1 MGCVAGKIRHKG
13 RQMVEQVEITSFD
26 LRYQGCRMR
35 CPGAEKALLLS
46 ILEKGIRDPLQG
58 IDTEASRILLDGF
71 KRYRCAKKLG
81 LGIVPYRS
89 LGSDEVGG
97 IIELIRM
104 SNATSLG
111 ILEQAKLIDEL
122 KSVHHMSVSEIARL
136 VDKSKGWVG
145 MRLGLIGRMSP
156 LVMGKIFD
164 GKFPVYAY
172 MYTLRPFIRMNTVNK
187 KEIDEFVGSVA
198 GKKLSIRDIEILA
211 HGYFKGGDQLRTQIE
226 SGDIL
231 WALSRLKQ
239 TSSNAGDCTEL
250 ERQMLRE
257 LEITRKYMQRVTC
270 KSQDKRFTTSGF
282 FAQANLL
289 SGGILRQLDPFA
301 QAIRQF
307 YDRTGQA

>member
-1 MGCVAGKIRHKG
+1 ML
-13 RQMVEQVEITSFD
+13 EQVEITSLD

-35 CPGAEKALLLS
+35 CQGAEKALLLS

-58 IDTEASRILLDGF
+58 IDTKPSRILLDGF

-89 LGSDEVGG
+89 LGSDEVSG

-145 MRLGLIGRMSP
+145 MRVGIIGQMSP

-172 MYTLRPFIRMNTVNK
+172 MYTLRPFIRMNGVNK
-187 KEIDEFVGSVA
+187 NEIDGFVASVA

-211 HGYFKGGDQLRTQIE
+211 NGYFKGGDQLRRQIE

-239 TSSNAGDCTEL
+239 TSSNAGDCSEL
-250 ERQMLRE
+250 ERQMLKE
-257 LEITRKYMQRVTC
+257 LEITQKYMQRVTC

-289 SGGILRQLDPFA
+289 SGGILRQLDPFT

-307 YDRTGQA
+307 YDRSRQT

>member
-1 MGCVAGKIRHKG
+1 
-13 RQMVEQVEITSFD
+13 
-26 LRYQGCRMR
+26 MR

-58 IDTEASRILLDGF
+58 IDSESSRILLDGF

-89 LGSDEVGG
+89 LGSDEVSG

-122 KSVHHMSVSEIARL
+122 KSVYHMSVSEIARL

-145 MRLGLIGRMSP
+145 MRVGIIGQMSP
-156 LVMGKIFD
+156 LVMDKIFD
-164 GKFPVYAY
+164 GKFPLYAY
-172 MYTLRPFIRMNTVNK
+172 MYTLRRFIRMNTVNK
-187 KEIDEFVGSVA
+187 NQIDKFVGSVA

-211 HGYFKGGDQLRTQIE
+211 HGYFKGGDQLRRQIE

-239 TSSNAGDCTEL
+239 TSSNAGDCTAM
-250 ERQMLRE
+250 ERQMLTE
-257 LEITRKYMQRVTC
+257 LEITQKYMQRVTF
-270 KSQDKRFTTSGF
+270 KSQDERFTTSGF

-307 YDRTGQA
+307 YDRSRQT

>member
-1 MGCVAGKIRHKG
+1 
-13 RQMVEQVEITSFD
+13 MVRQVEINSLD

-35 CPGAEKALLLS
+35 SPGAEKAMLLS
-46 ILEKGIRDPLQG
+46 ILEKGIRDPLCG
-58 IDTEASRILLDGF
+58 IDNEQGRILLDGF
-71 KRYRCAKKLG
+71 KRYRCAQKLG
-81 LGIVPYRS
+81 VGIVPYRS
-89 LGSDEVGG
+89 LGKDEVTG
-97 IIELIRM
+97 IVELIRM

-111 ILEQAKLIDEL
+111 ILEQAKLMDEL
-122 KSVHHMSVSEIARL
+122 KSVHQMSVAEIAGL

-145 MRLGLIGRMSP
+145 MRVGLIGQMSP

-172 MYTLRPFIRMNTVNK
+172 MYTLRPFIRMNGVNK

-211 HGYFKGGDQLRTQIE
+211 HGYFKGGDELRKQIKD
-226 SGDIL
+226 GDIV

-239 TSSNAGDCTEL
+239 TSSNADDCTEL
-250 ERQMLRE
+250 ERQVLRE
-257 LEITRKYMQRVTC
+257 LEITQKYMQRVTC
-270 KSQDKRFTTSGF
+270 KSQDKRFATSGF

-289 SGGILRQLDPFA
+289 SGGILRQLAPFT

-307 YDRTGQA
+307 HDRTGQA

>member
-1 MGCVAGKIRHKG
+1 
-13 RQMVEQVEITSFD
+13 MVEQVEVSSFD

-35 CPGAEKALLLS
+35 CPGAERALLLS
-46 ILEKGIRDPLQG
+46 ILEKGIRDPLCG
-58 IDTEASRILLDGF
+58 IDDEPSRILLDGF

-145 MRLGLIGRMSP
+145 MRLGIIGRMSP

-187 KEIDEFVGSVA
+187 KQIDKFVGSVA

-211 HGYFKGGDQLRTQIE
+211 HGYFKGGDQLRRQIE

-307 YDRTGQA
+307 YDRTRQA

>member
-1 MGCVAGKIRHKG
+1 
-13 RQMVEQVEITSFD
+13 MVEQVEISSLD

-58 IDTEASRILLDGF
+58 IDTQACRILLDGF

-89 LGSDEVGG
+89 LSSDEVTG

-145 MRLGLIGRMSP
+145 MRVGIIGQMSP
-156 LVMGKIFD
+156 LVMSKIFD

-172 MYTLRPFIRMNTVNK
+172 MYTLRAFIRMNGVNK
-187 KEIDEFVGSVA
+187 NEIDEFVVSVA
-198 GKKLSIRDIEILA
+198 GKKLSIRDIELLA
-211 HGYFKGGDQLRTQIE
+211 HGYFKGSDELRRQIK

-231 WALSRLKQ
+231 WALSRLKE
-239 TSSNAGDCTEL
+239 TTANAGDCTEL
-250 ERQMLRE
+250 ERQMLKE
-257 LEITRKYMQRVTC
+257 LEITQKYMQRVTC

-289 SGGILRQLDPFA
+289 SGGILRQLDPFT

-307 YDRTGQA
+307 YDRTGQT

>member
-1 MGCVAGKIRHKG
+1 
-13 RQMVEQVEITSFD
+13 MVEQVEIASFD

-46 ILEKGIRDPLQG
+46 ILENGIRDPLQG
-58 IDTEASRILLDGF
+58 IDAEPSRILLDGF

-122 KSVHHMSVSEIARL
+122 KSVHHLSVSEIARL
-136 VDKSKGWVG
+136 VDRSKGWVG
-145 MRLGLIGRMSP
+145 MRVGIIGQMSP

-172 MYTLRPFIRMNTVNK
+172 MYTLRSFIRMNGVNK

-211 HGYFKGGDQLRTQIE
+211 HGYFKGGDELRMQIK

-231 WALSRLKQ
+231 WALSRLKR
-239 TSSNAGDCTEL
+239 TSSNADDCTEL
-250 ERQMLRE
+250 ERQMLKD
-257 LEITRKYMQRVTC
+257 LEITQKYMQRVTF

-282 FAQANLL
+282 LAQANLL
-289 SGGILRQLDPFA
+289 SGGILRQLAPFT

-307 YDRTGQA
+307 YDRTGQT

>member
-1 MGCVAGKIRHKG
+1 ML
-13 RQMVEQVEITSFD
+13 EQVEITSLD

-35 CPGAEKALLLS
+35 CPSAEKALLLS

-58 IDTEASRILLDGF
+58 IDAEPSRILLDGF

-89 LGSDEVGG
+89 LGSDEVSG

-122 KSVHHMSVSEIARL
+122 KSVHHMSVSEIAGL

-145 MRLGLIGRMSP
+145 MRVGLIGQMSP
-156 LVMGKIFD
+156 LVMGKIFE

-172 MYTLRPFIRMNTVNK
+172 MYTLRPFIRMNGVNK

-198 GKKLSIRDIEILA
+198 GKKVSIRDIELLA
-211 HGYFKGGDQLRTQIE
+211 HGYFKGSDELRRQIKD
-226 SGDIL
+226 GDIV
-231 WALSRLKQ
+231 WALSRLKEA
-239 TSSNAGDCTEL
+239 SANAGDGTEL
-250 ERQMLRE
+250 EKQMLRD

-270 KSQDKRFTTSGF
+270 KSQDNRFTTNGF

-289 SGGILRQLDPFA
+289 SGGILRQLAPFT

>member
-1 MGCVAGKIRHKG
+1 
-13 RQMVEQVEITSFD
+13 MVEQVEITSFD

-35 CPGAEKALLLS
+35 CPGTEKALLLS
-46 ILEKGIRDPLQG
+46 ILEKGIRDPLCG
-58 IDTEASRILLDGF
+58 IDTEPSRILLDGF

-81 LGIVPYRS
+81 LSIVPYRS
-89 LGSDEVGG
+89 LGADEVSG

-145 MRLGLIGRMSP
+145 MRVGIIGQMSP
-156 LVMGKIFD
+156 VVMGKIFD

-172 MYTLRPFIRMNTVNK
+172 MYTLRPFIRMNGVNK

-211 HGYFKGGDQLRTQIE
+211 HGYFKGGDELRKQIK
-226 SGDIL
+226 SGDII

-239 TSSNAGDCTEL
+239 ASSNVGDCTNL

-257 LEITRKYMQRVTC
+257 LEITGKYMQRVTC
-270 KSQDKRFTTSGF
+270 KSQDIRFTTSGF

-289 SGGILRQLDPFA
+289 SGGILRQLAPFT

-307 YDRTGQA
+307 YDRTR

>member
-1 MGCVAGKIRHKG
+1 
-13 RQMVEQVEITSFD
+13 MVQQVEINSLD

-35 CPGAEKALLLS
+35 SPGAEKAMVLS
-46 ILEKGIRDPLQG
+46 ILEKGICDPLCG
-58 IDTEASRILLDGF
+58 IDNEQGPILLDGF

-81 LGIVPYRS
+81 IGIVPYRS
-89 LGSDEVGG
+89 LGKDEVAG
-97 IIELIRM
+97 IVELIRM

-111 ILEQAKLIDEL
+111 ILEQAKLMDEL
-122 KSVHHMSVSEIARL
+122 KSVHQLSVAEIAGL

-145 MRLGLIGRMSP
+145 MRVGLIGQMSP

-172 MYTLRPFIRMNTVNK
+172 MYTLRPFIRMNGVNK

-211 HGYFKGGDQLRTQIE
+211 HGYFKGGDQLQKQIKG
-226 SGDIL
+226 GDIA

-239 TSSNAGDCTEL
+239 TSSNADDCTEL
-250 ERQMLRE
+250 ERQVLRE
-257 LEITRKYMQRVTC
+257 LEITQKYMQRVTC
-270 KSQDKRFTTSGF
+270 KSQDKRFATSGF

-289 SGGILRQLDPFA
+289 SGGILRQLAPFTE
-301 QAIRQF
+301 AIRQF
-307 YDRTGQA
+307 YDRSRQT

>member
-1 MGCVAGKIRHKG
+1 ML
-13 RQMVEQVEITSFD
+13 EQVEITSLD

-35 CPGAEKALLLS
+35 CQGAEKALLLS

-58 IDTEASRILLDGF
+58 IDTKPSRILLDGF

-89 LGSDEVGG
+89 LGSDEVSG

-145 MRLGLIGRMSP
+145 MRIGIIGQMSP

-172 MYTLRPFIRMNTVNK
+172 MYTLRPFIRMNGVNQ
-187 KEIDEFVGSVA
+187 KEIDKFVGSVA

-211 HGYFKGGDQLRTQIE
+211 HGYFKGGDQLRRQIE

-239 TSSNAGDCTEL
+239 TSSNTGDCTEL

-257 LEITRKYMQRVTC
+257 LEITQKYMQRVSC
-270 KSQDKRFTTSGF
+270 KSQDKRFTTSSF

-289 SGGILRQLDPFA
+289 SSGILRQLDPFA
-301 QAIRQF
+301 QAIREF
-307 YDRTGQA
+307 YDRSRQT

>member
-1 MGCVAGKIRHKG
+1 
-13 RQMVEQVEITSFD
+13 MVEQVEITSLD

-46 ILEKGIRDPLQG
+46 ILEKGIRDPLCG
-58 IDTEASRILLDGF
+58 IDTQPSRILLDGF

-81 LGIVPYRS
+81 LSIVPYRS
-89 LGSDEVGG
+89 LGSDEVSG

-111 ILEQAKLIDEL
+111 ILEQAKLMDEL
-122 KSVHHMSVSEIARL
+122 KSVHHMSVSEIAAL

-145 MRLGLIGRMSP
+145 MRVGLIGQMSP

-172 MYTLRPFIRMNTVNK
+172 MYTLRPFIRMNGVNK
-187 KEIDEFVGSVA
+187 KKIDEFVGSMA
-198 GKKLSIRDIEILA
+198 GKKLSIRDIELLA
-211 HGYFKGGDQLRTQIE
+211 HGYFKGSDDLRRQIK
-226 SGDIL
+226 SGDII
-231 WALSRLKQ
+231 WALSRLKKA
-239 TSSNAGDCTEL
+239 SANAGDCTEL
-250 ERQMLRE
+250 EKQMLRD

-270 KSQDKRFTTSGF
+270 KSQDNRFTTNGF

-289 SGGILRQLDPFA
+289 SGGILRQLASFT

-307 YDRTGQA
+307 HDRTGQA

>member
-1 MGCVAGKIRHKG
+1 ML
-13 RQMVEQVEITSFD
+13 EQVEITSLD
-26 LRYQGCRMR
+26 LRYQDCRMR

-46 ILEKGIRDPLQG
+46 ILEKGICDPLQG
-58 IDTEASRILLDGF
+58 VDTKPCRILLDGF

-89 LGSDEVGG
+89 LSSDEVTG

-111 ILEQAKLIDEL
+111 ILEQAKLVDEL

-145 MRLGLIGRMSP
+145 MRLGIIGQMSP

-172 MYTLRPFIRMNTVNK
+172 MYTLRRFIRMNAVNK
-187 KEIDEFVGSVA
+187 KEIDEFVASVA
-198 GKKLSIRDIEILA
+198 GKKLSIRDIELLA
-211 HGYFKGGDQLRTQIE
+211 HGYFKGSDELRKQIK

-257 LEITRKYMQRVTC
+257 LEITQKYMQRVTC

-307 YDRTGQA
+307 YDRSRQA